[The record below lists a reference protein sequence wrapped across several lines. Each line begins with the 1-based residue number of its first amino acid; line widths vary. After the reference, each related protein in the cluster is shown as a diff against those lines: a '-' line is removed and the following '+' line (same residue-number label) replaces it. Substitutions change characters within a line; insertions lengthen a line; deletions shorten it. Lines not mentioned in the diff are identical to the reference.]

1 MSQDNP
7 QAIIQVRDLCNRF
20 GAQTVHEHLDLD
32 VRRGEILGVVGGSGT
47 GKSVLLRSIVGL
59 RRPTSGS
66 VRVFGEDLL
75 QLPEERRSL
84 VERRFGVLFQ
94 QGALFSSLT
103 VVENVALPLIENA
116 SLPRADAE
124 HLAQVKLAL
133 AGLPA
138 NAGDKYPAS
147 LSGGMIKRAALARA
161 LALDPDILFLDEPTA
176 GLDPIGAAAFD
187 NLIRTLRDALG
198 LTVFLVTHDLDTL
211 YTICDRVAVLSQK
224 KVLVVDTLE
233 RVAATDDAWVREY
246 FHGPRGRAPPT
257 KPPPCWRTTEMETRA
272 HHVLI
277 GLFSVI
283 VIGAA
288 LLFGLWLAKSG
299 SEGKFNYYDIVF
311 NEAVSGLSQGSSV
324 QYSGIKVGDVAF
336 LRLDP
341 QDPRKVWARIRV
353 VASAPIKQDT
363 TAKLALTGIT
373 GTSIIQLSSGTP
385 SSPMLEGKDGK
396 IPVIVATPSPLT
408 QLLSNGE
415 DLMGNINQ
423 LIARFSNLLSEEN
436 SARISRTLDHLDQ
449 ATGALSAE
457 RENVSAVMQQ
467 LAQASKQA
475 NAALAQAS
483 ELMRNANGLLNE
495 QGKGMLENASKTMAS
510 LERTSATL
518 DQLISE
524 NRHSLDGGI
533 QGIAELGPAVSELR
547 DTLAALRGISRRLEE
562 NPANYL
568 LGREKTK
575 EFTP

>member
-1 MSQDNP
+1 
-7 QAIIQVRDLCNRF
+7 
-20 GAQTVHEHLDLD
+20 
-32 VRRGEILGVVGGSGT
+32 
-47 GKSVLLRSIVGL
+47 
-59 RRPTSGS
+59 
-66 VRVFGEDLL
+66 
-75 QLPEERRSL
+75 
-84 VERRFGVLFQ
+84 
-94 QGALFSSLT
+94 
-103 VVENVALPLIENA
+103 
-116 SLPRADAE
+116 
-124 HLAQVKLAL
+124 
-133 AGLPA
+133 
-138 NAGDKYPAS
+138 
-147 LSGGMIKRAALARA
+147 
-161 LALDPDILFLDEPTA
+161 
-176 GLDPIGAAAFD
+176 
-187 NLIRTLRDALG
+187 
-198 LTVFLVTHDLDTL
+198 
-211 YTICDRVAVLSQK
+211 
-224 KVLVVDTLE
+224 
-233 RVAATDDAWVREY
+233 
-246 FHGPRGRAPPT
+246 
-257 KPPPCWRTTEMETRA
+257 METRA

-385 SSPMLEGKDGK
+385 ASPMLEGKDGK

-436 SARISRTLDHLDQ
+436 TARISRTLDHLDQ

-467 LAQASKQA
+467 LAGRRHPGTRRAGPGGQRTARYPGSTARNQPAPGREPGELPAGPGKNQGVHPMRLA
-475 NAALAQAS
+475 LRPLRRLSLAAGLAALATLGACSILPEAQVLQVYLLPVHNPPASAAARPVDWSLRIARPRTSLVLESPRIAVRPHGDEISVYQGARWSDPAPSLLRDRLMQAFQADGRVRGLSSDDSNLQADFELGGDLRAFQTEYPNGQAS
-483 ELMRNANGLLNE
+483 ALIRYDARLVRTDDKRVVASRRFEVS
-495 QGKGMLENASKTMAS
+495 QPVDGKKVAAVVSAFGKAGDTLSAQVLDWTLRQASA
-510 LERTSATL
+510 
-518 DQLISE
+518 Q
-524 NRHSLDGGI
+524 
-533 QGIAELGPAVSELR
+533 PAVQ
-547 DTLAALRGISRRLEE
+547 
-562 NPANYL
+562 P
-568 LGREKTK
+568 
-575 EFTP
+575 

>member
-1 MSQDNP
+1 
-7 QAIIQVRDLCNRF
+7 
-20 GAQTVHEHLDLD
+20 
-32 VRRGEILGVVGGSGT
+32 
-47 GKSVLLRSIVGL
+47 
-59 RRPTSGS
+59 
-66 VRVFGEDLL
+66 
-75 QLPEERRSL
+75 
-84 VERRFGVLFQ
+84 
-94 QGALFSSLT
+94 
-103 VVENVALPLIENA
+103 
-116 SLPRADAE
+116 
-124 HLAQVKLAL
+124 
-133 AGLPA
+133 
-138 NAGDKYPAS
+138 
-147 LSGGMIKRAALARA
+147 
-161 LALDPDILFLDEPTA
+161 
-176 GLDPIGAAAFD
+176 
-187 NLIRTLRDALG
+187 
-198 LTVFLVTHDLDTL
+198 
-211 YTICDRVAVLSQK
+211 
-224 KVLVVDTLE
+224 
-233 RVAATDDAWVREY
+233 
-246 FHGPRGRAPPT
+246 
-257 KPPPCWRTTEMETRA
+257 METRA

-385 SSPMLEGKDGK
+385 ASPMLEGKDGK

-436 SARISRTLDHLDQ
+436 TARISRTLDHLDQ

-467 LAQASKQA
+467 LAQASRQRRA
-475 NAALAQAS
+475 GPGQRVDAQRQRPAQ
-483 ELMRNANGLLNE
+483 RAR
-495 QGKGMLENASKTMAS
+495 QGMLENANKTMAS

-533 QGIAELGPAVSELR
+533 QGLAELGPAVSELR

-568 LGREKTK
+568 LGRENQGVHPMRLALRPLRRLSLAAGLAALATLGACSILPEAQVLQVYLLPVHNPPAPRGRSTGRCGSPGRVPAWCWRARASQRPHGDEISVYQGARWSDPAPSLLRDRLMQAFQADGRVRGLSSDDSNLQADFELGGDLRAFQTEYPNGQASALIRYDARLVRTDDKRVVASRRFEVSQPVDGKKVAAVVSAFGKAGDTLSAQVLDW
-575 EFTP
+575 TLRQASAQPAGQP

>member
-1 MSQDNP
+1 M
-7 QAIIQVRDLCNRF
+7 
-20 GAQTVHEHLDLD
+20 
-32 VRRGEILGVVGGSGT
+32 
-47 GKSVLLRSIVGL
+47 
-59 RRPTSGS
+59 
-66 VRVFGEDLL
+66 
-75 QLPEERRSL
+75 
-84 VERRFGVLFQ
+84 
-94 QGALFSSLT
+94 
-103 VVENVALPLIENA
+103 
-116 SLPRADAE
+116 
-124 HLAQVKLAL
+124 
-133 AGLPA
+133 
-138 NAGDKYPAS
+138 
-147 LSGGMIKRAALARA
+147 
-161 LALDPDILFLDEPTA
+161 
-176 GLDPIGAAAFD
+176 
-187 NLIRTLRDALG
+187 
-198 LTVFLVTHDLDTL
+198 
-211 YTICDRVAVLSQK
+211 
-224 KVLVVDTLE
+224 
-233 RVAATDDAWVREY
+233 
-246 FHGPRGRAPPT
+246 
-257 KPPPCWRTTEMETRA
+257 
-272 HHVLI
+272 
-277 GLFSVI
+277 
-283 VIGAA
+283 
-288 LLFGLWLAKSG
+288 
-299 SEGKFNYYDIVF
+299 
-311 NEAVSGLSQGSSV
+311 

-341 QDPRKVWARIRV
+341 KDPRKVWARIRV

-385 SSPMLEGKDGK
+385 ASPMLEGRDGK

-436 SARISRTLDHLDQ
+436 TARISRTLDHLDQ

-467 LAQASKQA
+467 LAQASRQGQRRPGPGQRVD
-475 NAALAQAS
+475 AQRQRPAQ
-483 ELMRNANGLLNE
+483 R
-495 QGKGMLENASKTMAS
+495 GKARMLENANKTMAS

-533 QGIAELGPAVSELR
+533 QGLAELGPAVSELR

>member
-1 MSQDNP
+1 
-7 QAIIQVRDLCNRF
+7 
-20 GAQTVHEHLDLD
+20 
-32 VRRGEILGVVGGSGT
+32 
-47 GKSVLLRSIVGL
+47 
-59 RRPTSGS
+59 
-66 VRVFGEDLL
+66 
-75 QLPEERRSL
+75 
-84 VERRFGVLFQ
+84 
-94 QGALFSSLT
+94 
-103 VVENVALPLIENA
+103 
-116 SLPRADAE
+116 
-124 HLAQVKLAL
+124 
-133 AGLPA
+133 
-138 NAGDKYPAS
+138 
-147 LSGGMIKRAALARA
+147 
-161 LALDPDILFLDEPTA
+161 
-176 GLDPIGAAAFD
+176 
-187 NLIRTLRDALG
+187 
-198 LTVFLVTHDLDTL
+198 
-211 YTICDRVAVLSQK
+211 
-224 KVLVVDTLE
+224 
-233 RVAATDDAWVREY
+233 
-246 FHGPRGRAPPT
+246 
-257 KPPPCWRTTEMETRA
+257 METRA

-341 QDPRKVWARIRV
+341 KDPRKVWARIRV

-385 SSPMLEGKDGK
+385 ASPMLEGKDGK

-436 SARISRTLDHLDQ
+436 TARISRTLDHLDQ

-467 LAQASKQA
+467 LAQASRQA

-483 ELMRNANGLLNE
+483 ELMRSANGLLNE
-495 QGKGMLENASKTMAS
+495 QGKGMLENANKTMAS

-533 QGIAELGPAVSELR
+533 QGLAELGPAVSELR

-568 LGREKTK
+568 LGREKPRSSPHEARPSPAASPVPGRRPGRARHPRRLLDPAGGAGPPGLPATGAQPPASAAARPVDWSLRIARPRTSLVLESPRIAVRPHGDEISVYQGARWSDPAPSLLRDRLMQAFQTDGRVRGLSSDDSNLQADFELGGDLRAFQTEYPNGQASALIRYDARLVRTDDK
-575 EFTP
+575 RVVASRRFEVSQPVDGKKVAAVVSAFGKAGDTLSAQVLDWTLRQASAQPAVQP